1 MKTAE
6 AIPRE
11 VLDIRQAASYLGI
24 SADSL
29 YRYAS
34 EGTVPAFRL
43 GNRWRFKRD
52 LLDRWMER
60 ESGVLPREHV
70 TATGKKPSRSAQ

>member
-1 MKTAE
+1 MKTA
-6 AIPRE
+6 AQPAHRE
-11 VLDIRQAASYLGI
+11 VMDIRQAASYLGI

-34 EGTVPAFRL
+34 EGTVPAFKL

-60 ESGVLPREHV
+60 ASGVISGSVSPE
-70 TATGKKPSRSAQ
+70 AKKPSRSAQ